1 MALSDFSFHPSTLMG
16 SNAAGST
23 SQFPDWA
30 LLCEEPRFSKLRNET
45 TAECETSEGQTVEV
59 SFWLVDPPG
68 VSYFSFNCPGLD
80 ASAFDDYAP
89 PSLVCAGA
97 AFVLFS
103 LTFRGS
109 THHFVYKAA
118 PAGKQSLQLLPDPP
132 VSRRRRFGLLP
143 RGDGEHFAVAYLDRQ
158 WISQDDDWRF
168 DAHVYSSETQAWS
181 SHRLSLQHLSESDK
195 LMCCHHSLYYRHIAV
210 AGSLGWVDLLRGVL
224 LLGNLFDGDPV
235 IEFIPFPESRVNF
248 LDEDGLP
255 HRASEYY
262 CNVACCD
269 DLLKFIEIEFDD
281 PVVRTNRKGWRAN
294 VWNRKIS
301 WNKWELCSTVDVAK
315 ISVDQSY
322 SVLLPQLRGDETQK
336 LDLQKLIFYAPV
348 LSTCDDNLL
357 YMMAKVNAEDE
368 TAWAIAVDME
378 WAAVEAMAPFT
389 LGQHHYHIA
398 MFCPCD
404 LPKYLNMTPGADM
417 DNPADKCSK
426 RMPVA
431 RSSAKQCVVQ
441 VLWTLDWLRELDQ
454 CLEIERSTYY
464 TCRLL
469 LQFSPVSSLRS
480 SIRPMVKYASYNG
493 QGEAASKAVDFC
505 LRALEDFDLALH
517 GSPSDPS
524 ASVEAMRSKISDVV
538 QALDNIMQIV
548 PSTLIPKERLLG
560 DASDQKRSKA
570 TFETCEKP
578 IKTKNTAHG
587 WLQVRFKPIHQE
599 RYQRRRRWRKASREQ
614 RAVVD
619 TKDTPDKW
627 QQGRF
632 KPSNSRREKAVV
644 PGGWLLSLC
653 LLISMVVVM
662 SSSRRYVTE
671 SVSY

>member
-1 MALSDFSFHPSTLMG
+1 MAPSDFSFHPSALMG

-23 SQFPDWA
+23 SRFPDWA
-30 LLCEEPRFSKLRNET
+30 LLCEEPRLSERRNET
-45 TAECETSEGQTVEV
+45 TAECETSEGQSVEV

-68 VSYFSFNCPGLD
+68 ASYFSFNCPGLH

-103 LTFRGS
+103 LTIRGS

-118 PAGKQSLQLLPDPP
+118 PAGEQSLQLLPDPP
-132 VSRRRRFGLLP
+132 VPRRRRFGLLP

-168 DAHVYSSETQAWS
+168 DAHVYSSETQEWS

-235 IEFIPFPESRVNF
+235 IEFIPLPESRVNF
-248 LDEDGLP
+248 LDKDGLP
-255 HRASEYY
+255 YRASEYY

-281 PVVRTNRKGWRAN
+281 PLVRTNRKGWRAN

-301 WNKWELCSTVDVAK
+301 WNKWELCSTVD
-315 ISVDQSY
+315 
-322 SVLLPQLRGDETQK
+322 
-336 LDLQKLIFYAPV
+336 KLIFYAPV
-348 LSTCDDNLL
+348 LSTRDDNLF

-378 WAAVEAMAPFT
+378 CAAVEAMAPIT
-389 LGQHHYHIA
+389 LGQDHYHIA

-431 RSSAKQCVVQ
+431 RWSAKQCVVQ

-464 TCRLL
+464 ACRLL

-493 QGEAASKAVDFC
+493 QDEAASKAVDFC

-524 ASVEAMRSKISDVV
+524 ASVEAMRSKISDVI
-538 QALDNIMQIV
+538 QALDNVMQIV
-548 PSTLIPKERLLG
+548 PSTLIQKERLLG
-560 DASDQKRSKA
+560 DASGQKRSKA

-578 IKTKNTAHG
+578 IETKNTAHG

-599 RYQRRRRWRKASREQ
+599 RYQCRRGWGKASHEQ

-619 TKDTPDKW
+619 AKDTPGKW
-627 QQGRF
+627 EQGKF
-632 KPSNSRREKAVV
+632 KPSNSRRGKAVV
-644 PGGWLLSLC
+644 LGVWLLPLC

-662 SSSRRYVTE
+662 SSSRHYVTE
-671 SVSY
+671 PVSY

>member
-1 MALSDFSFHPSTLMG
+1 MAPSDFPFHPWDLTG
-16 SNAAGST
+16 SHAAGPT
-23 SQFPDWA
+23 SRFPDWA
-30 LLCEEPRFSKLRNET
+30 LLCERPRFSKLRNET
-45 TAECETSEGQTVEV
+45 TAECETAEGQTVEV

-68 VSYFSFNCPGLD
+68 VSYFTLNCPGLH
-80 ASAFDDYAP
+80 ASALDDYAP
-89 PSLVCAGA
+89 PSLVSAGA

-118 PAGKQSLQLLPDPP
+118 PAGEQSLQLLPDPP
-132 VSRRRRFGLLP
+132 APRRRRFGLLP
-143 RGDGEHFAVAYLDRQ
+143 RGDDGEHFAVAYLDRQ
-158 WISQDDDWRF
+158 WVSQDDDWRF

-181 SHRLSLQHLSESDK
+181 SHRLSLQHLSESHK
-195 LMCCHHSLYYRHIAV
+195 LMCCHHRLYYRHVAV
-210 AGSLGWVDLLRGVL
+210 AGSLGWVDLLHGVL

-235 IEFIPFPESRVNF
+235 IGFIPLPESRVNF

-281 PVVRTNRKGWRAN
+281 PVVRTNRK
-294 VWNRKIS
+294 
-301 WNKWELCSTVDVAK
+301 
-315 ISVDQSY
+315 VDQSY
-322 SVLLPQLRGDETQK
+322 SVLLPRLRTDEPHK

-348 LSTCDDNLL
+348 LSTRDDNLF

-378 WAAVEAMAPFT
+378 CAAVEAMALII
-389 LGQHHYHIA
+389 LGQDHYHIA

-404 LPKYLNMTPGADM
+404 LPKYLNMTMTPDM

-426 RMPVA
+426 RMSVA
-431 RSSAKQCVVQ
+431 RLSAKQCVVQ
-441 VLWTLDWLRELDQ
+441 ALWTLDWLRELDQ
-454 CLEIERSTYY
+454 CLEIERSTYH
-464 TCRLL
+464 TGRLL

-480 SIRPMVKYASYNG
+480 SIRPMVRYASYNG

-505 LRALEDFDLALH
+505 LRALEDFDLALY

-524 ASVEAMRSKISDVV
+524 ASAEVMRSKISDVI

-548 PSTLIPKERLLG
+548 PSTLIPKERILG

-570 TFETCEKP
+570 TSETREKP
-578 IKTKNTAHG
+578 IETKNTSHG

-599 RYQRRRRWRKASREQ
+599 RYQRGRRWRKASREQ

-627 QQGRF
+627 QKGKF
-632 KPSNSRREKAVV
+632 KHGDSRREKAVV
-644 PGGWLLSLC
+644 PGGWLLSFF
-653 LLISMVVVM
+653 LLISIAVVM
-662 SSSRRYVTE
+662 SSSRRYVME
-671 SVSY
+671 FVSY

>member
-1 MALSDFSFHPSTLMG
+1 MAPSDFSFHPSALMG

-23 SQFPDWA
+23 SRFPDWA
-30 LLCEEPRFSKLRNET
+30 LLCEEPRLSERRNET
-45 TAECETSEGQTVEV
+45 TAECETSEGQSVEV

-68 VSYFSFNCPGLD
+68 ASYFSFNCPGLH

-103 LTFRGS
+103 LTIRGS

-118 PAGKQSLQLLPDPP
+118 PAGEQSLQLLPDSP
-132 VSRRRRFGLLP
+132 VPIRRRFGLLP

-168 DAHVYSSETQAWS
+168 DAHVYSSETQEWS
-181 SHRLSLQHLSESDK
+181 SH
-195 LMCCHHSLYYRHIAV
+195 RHIAV

-235 IEFIPFPESRVNF
+235 IEFIPLPESRVNF
-248 LDEDGLP
+248 LDKDGLP
-255 HRASEYY
+255 YRASEYY

-281 PVVRTNRKGWRAN
+281 PLVRTNRKGWRAN

-322 SVLLPQLRGDETQK
+322 SVLLPQ
-336 LDLQKLIFYAPV
+336 
-348 LSTCDDNLL
+348 
-357 YMMAKVNAEDE
+357 VNAEDE

-378 WAAVEAMAPFT
+378 CAAVEAMAPIT
-389 LGQHHYHIA
+389 LGQDHYHIA

-431 RSSAKQCVVQ
+431 RWSVKQCVVQ

-480 SIRPMVKYASYNG
+480 SIRPMVKYASHNG
-493 QGEAASKAVDFC
+493 QDEAASKAVDFC

-538 QALDNIMQIV
+538 QALDNVTQIV
-548 PSTLIPKERLLG
+548 PSTLIPKERFLG
-560 DASDQKRSKA
+560 DASGQKRSKA

-578 IKTKNTAHG
+578 IETKNTAHG

-599 RYQRRRRWRKASREQ
+599 RYQRRRRWGKASREQ

-619 TKDTPDKW
+619 AKDTPGKW
-627 QQGRF
+627 ERGKF
-632 KPSNSRREKAVV
+632 KPSNSRRGKAVV
-644 PGGWLLSLC
+644 PGGWLLPLC

-671 SVSY
+671 PVSY